1 VVDTTGKQGI
11 QTMNDDRALEQRFL
25 DRAKALSNVAEVFR
39 CSKVTLLICD
49 MVAFGVRAEAKIF
62 EAAYG
67 DPSGQKY
74 WDAHLSE
81 PIQVYTLAHVLSA
94 HLAKQAEQVEMARI
108 AIIRAFRDA
117 AEAGERW
124 FTGDT
129 TPLLAVEDGQTNFE
143 GLTKIKLHPRPAVE
157 WLLSKPKRVHL
168 VPTSLQRFLQSGG
181 EPINAKAPT
190 ARRPFTKKTAERF
203 AADHINSEQA
213 AGRSPTLRGL
223 EAAAKNAGMR
233 GGREYLRAAFHGSCR
248 VEVRRG
254 RPPKANPKIAEK

>member
-1 VVDTTGKQGI
+1 MVGRHIKTSNEQANEI
-11 QTMNDDRALEQRFL
+11 ALKQRFL
-25 DRAKALSNVAEVFR
+25 DRAKALSDVAEVFR
-39 CSKVTLLICD
+39 CPQVTLLICET
-49 MVAFGVRAEAKIF
+49 VAFGVRAEAEIF

-81 PIQVYTLAHVLSA
+81 PIRVYTLAHVLSA
-94 HLAKQAEQVEMARI
+94 HVAEKAEQLEMARI

-129 TPLLAVEDGQTNFE
+129 TPLLAVEDGQTDFE
-143 GLTKIKLHPRPAVE
+143 GLAKVKLHPRAAVE
-157 WLLSKPKRVHL
+157 WLLSKPKREHL
-168 VPTSLQRFLQSGG
+168 VPKSLRRFLQSGG
-181 EPINAKAPT
+181 EPTNAKFPT
-190 ARRPFTKKTAERF
+190 APRPVTEKKAERF
-203 AADHINSEQA
+203 VAAYINCEQA

-233 GGREYLRAAFHGSCR
+233 GGREYLRAAFRGSCR

-254 RPPKANPKIAEK
+254 RPPKAHPKIAEK